1 MAFPATFQDM
11 QNNVVDKAR
20 IDVDFD
26 TGRIK
31 DWLNSA
37 YMTAIIE
44 TGFYQTTQVAAAL
57 VPNQTAMVVP
67 AGIHKI
73 EYVSPTD
80 SSGQVWGPMR
90 TTQFEEILRLRA
102 WQGGQVSTGAP
113 SRYAI
118 RAGGAPTVEFWPM
131 ANGGEVLTF
140 FGWGLPSPMLNPTD
154 VPIIPE
160 PYTKVIE
167 YGALIHASEYQK
179 DLLMIQQFEQDYA
192 DWKGRFLGYKNKM
205 GTSQPDQFVVEFGRP
220 WPSRNDVDQGY

>member
-1 MAFPATFQDM
+1 MAYPLQFIDLQAS
-11 QNNVVDKAR
+11 VIDKSR
-20 IDVDFD
+20 LDVDFD
-26 TGRIK
+26 TSRVK
-31 DWLNSA
+31 DWINSA

-44 TGFYQTTQVAAAL
+44 TGFYQSAQVASALAA
-57 VPNQTAMVVP
+57 NQTSMQVP

-113 SRYAI
+113 SRYAL
-118 RAGGAPTVEFWPM
+118 RSSQAPTVEFWPM
-131 ANGGEVLTF
+131 AVGGEVLTF
-140 FGWGLPSPMLNPTD
+140 YGWGLPAVLSADAD
-154 VPIIPE
+154 VPIIPY
-160 PYTKVIE
+160 PYEKVIE

-192 DWKGRFLGYKNKM
+192 DWMGRFLGYKNKM